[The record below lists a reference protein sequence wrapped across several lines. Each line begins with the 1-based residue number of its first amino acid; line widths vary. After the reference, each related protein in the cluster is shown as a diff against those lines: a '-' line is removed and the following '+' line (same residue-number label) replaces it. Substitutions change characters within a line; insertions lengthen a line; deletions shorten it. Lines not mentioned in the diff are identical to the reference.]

1 MFRDIISKL
10 FRKDAKPEKTNAADY
25 MCKYV
30 VQNSAQLGEC
40 ISVAEQRVLV
50 KSGNDILAIP
60 LKAVVSI
67 SKENVVV
74 GAFDLDEAKKV
85 GGEWQANSTKPL
97 VFDENGMLVKQ

>member
-1 MFRDIISKL
+1 MFRDIISRL
-10 FRKDAKPEKTNAADY
+10 FRKEAKAEKTNAADY

-30 VQNSAQLGEC
+30 VQDSAQLGEC
-40 ISVAEQRVLV
+40 ISVTGQKLLV

-60 LKAVVSI
+60 ITAVVST

-74 GAFDLDEAKKV
+74 GAFDRDEAKKN
-85 GGEWQANSTKPL
+85 GGEWQASSTKLL